1 MTERDLFTRRRLLTA
16 TAAALAIPD
25 VAFAQA
31 ELPATPACHDGDAP
45 TVRQTDGPFFKPSSP
60 QRAELVEPGM
70 PGRRLEVS
78 GFVVSRACKPVAR
91 ALIDVWQAD
100 DNGRYDNQGSR
111 LRGHFFT
118 DAAGRYTLRTIVPG
132 AYAGRTR
139 HIHVKVQ
146 APGRPL
152 LTTQLYF
159 PDEPLNR
166 SDGLYRRELT
176 MRVARADS
184 MLGRFDFVLDLG

>member
-25 VAFAQA
+25 AAFAQA

-78 GFVVSRACKPVAR
+78 GFVVSRACKPVAG

-100 DNGRYDNQGSR
+100 DNGRYDNQGFR
-111 LRGHFFT
+111 LRGHLFT
-118 DAAGRYTLRTIVPG
+118 DAGGRYTLRTIVPG
-132 AYAGRTR
+132 AYDGRTR

>member
-1 MTERDLFTRRRLLTA
+1 MRDLFTRRRLLTA
-16 TAAALAIPD
+16 AAVLAMPEA
-25 VAFAQA
+25 AFAQGGLA
-31 ELPATPACHDGDAP
+31 ATPACHDGDEP

-60 QRAELVEPGM
+60 PRADLLEPGLA
-70 PGRRLEVS
+70 GRPLEVS
-78 GFVVSRACKPVAR
+78 GFVVSRACKPVAG

-100 DNGRYDNQGSR
+100 DAGRYDNQGFR
-111 LRGHFFT
+111 LRGHLFA
-118 DAAGRYTLRTIVPG
+118 DAAGRYTLRTILPG
-132 AYAGRTR
+132 AYEGRTR

-159 PDEPLNR
+159 PDEPRNR
-166 SDGLYRRELT
+166 RDGLYRRELT
-176 MRVARADS
+176 MRVAHADDR